1 VSILE
6 ICCNQNVIDLEM
18 GNARAAKRNVFEF
31 NYKLLSLPVVPL
43 YVSVIMLVAIL
54 RFVHQLTTSTST
66 SLMLVNVHL
75 LASKI
80 KI

>member
-1 VSILE
+1 VSIFEL
-6 ICCNQNVIDLEM
+6 CCRQNVIDLEM
-18 GNARAAKRNVFEF
+18 GDARAANRNVVDF

-54 RFVHQLTTSTST
+54 RFVHQLTTSTFT
-66 SLMLVNVHL
+66 SLMLVNVRYLHL
-75 LASKI
+75 KI